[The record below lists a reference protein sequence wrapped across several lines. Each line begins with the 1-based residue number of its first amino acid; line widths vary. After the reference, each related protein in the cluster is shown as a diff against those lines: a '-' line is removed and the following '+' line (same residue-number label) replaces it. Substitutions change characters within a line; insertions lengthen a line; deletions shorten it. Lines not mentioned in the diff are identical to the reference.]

1 MSGLI
6 TPQGIYGLWSV
17 TFKDRVSK
25 LPEAIIKVAA
35 EFTFPHSA
43 DMEDYVGGGSKFVL
57 ASEPKY
63 IKADAA
69 FNIKQFNANS
79 FKYIGSGTYTP
90 GTAETSGAVTTLT
103 NAKGTSVVNATTGIA
118 SVALKSGSTAD
129 LKAGDYTVIA
139 TSATHVDVY
148 CDSDIDF
155 GGIWTSPAGTAGVY
169 VDDTLK
175 ITATPL
181 TISTSGA
188 LSTVADFGVDL
199 VGGSGTIAM
208 TSGDTATFSVRPA
221 NVINETVTLGDR
233 NTFFK
238 TYSVSAY
245 SVPKSITGEIF
256 YIYMPIVQVSGLD
269 LQLKEYAW
277 VGSSPKLKVLRSDT
291 ENMTAKI
298 TRIQRIYG

>member
-1 MSGLI
+1 M
-6 TPQGIYGLWSV
+6 
-17 TFKDRVSK
+17 
-25 LPEAIIKVAA
+25 
-35 EFTFPHSA
+35 
-43 DMEDYVGGGSKFVL
+43 
-57 ASEPKY
+57 
-63 IKADAA
+63 
-69 FNIKQFNANS
+69 
-79 FKYIGSGTYTP
+79 
-90 GTAETSGAVTTLT
+90 
-103 NAKGTSVVNATTGIA
+103 
-118 SVALKSGSTAD
+118 
-129 LKAGDYTVIA
+129 
-139 TSATHVDVY
+139 
-148 CDSDIDF
+148 
-155 GGIWTSPAGTAGVY
+155 
-169 VDDTLK
+169 
-175 ITATPL
+175 
-181 TISTSGA
+181 
-188 LSTVADFGVDL
+188 DL